1 MSLRLASRLAFRPVF
16 ARTLASS
23 SRVRN
28 DRPERPRDPFPLPF
42 DPALAEAEAA
52 RNALRDPTDVVDG
65 WELPPPLDR
74 TGEAPETLR
83 ARLIYQ
89 TRKRGILETDLLLST
104 FARDFL
110 PSMDVQE
117 MQQFDKLLD
126 EPDWD
131 IYYWAIEKRPA
142 PERWAD
148 TPLLAKLRKHA
159 RNEGKV
165 VRLMPNLEDIE
176 RK

>member
-1 MSLRLASRLAFRPVF
+1 MSLRLATRIARP
-16 ARTLASS
+16 ARPLTRSLASS
-23 SRVRN
+23 CVRA
-28 DRPERPRDPFPLPF
+28 ERLRDPFPLPF
-42 DPALAEAEAA
+42 DPALAEAAAA
-52 RNALRDPTDVVDG
+52 RNALRDPTEVVDG

-74 TGEAPETLR
+74 TGEQPAALR

-110 PSMDVQE
+110 PAMSVDE

-142 PERWAD
+142 PERWAE
-148 TPLLAKLRKHA
+148 TALLAKLRKHA
-159 RNEGKV
+159 RNEGRV
-165 VRLMPNLEDIE
+165 VRLMPNLEDID

>member
-1 MSLRLASRLAFRPVF
+1 MSALRLLPRLAAQPLLRRGL
-16 ARTLASS
+16 ATTSTLRA
-23 SRVRN
+23 
-28 DRPERPRDPFPLPF
+28 DRPSRPLDPFPLPF

-52 RNALRDPTDVVDG
+52 RNASRDPVDVVDG

-74 TGEAPETLR
+74 TGEAPETMR

-110 PSMDVQE
+110 PSMSVEE
-117 MQQFDKLLD
+117 MKLFDKLLD

-131 IYYWAIEKRPA
+131 IYYWSIEKRPA
-142 PERWAD
+142 PERWQD
-148 TPLLAKLRKHA
+148 SELLAK
-159 RNEGKV
+159 
-165 VRLMPNLEDIE
+165 
-176 RK
+176 